1 MASIDIFLSSSI
13 SEGLPLSAI
22 QAMVAE
28 LPMVATRCGGYEDL
42 ITDQENGV
50 LVDVGSPH
58 AIADG
63 IEMLTADTALR
74 KTISQNAR
82 KHAILTFDIQV
93 MLDAYEQ
100 VYHCC

>member
-1 MASIDIFLSSSI
+1 
-13 SEGLPLSAI
+13 
-22 QAMVAE
+22 MVAE
-28 LPMVATRCGGYEDL
+28 LPMVATRCGGYEGL

-63 IEMLTADTALR
+63 IEMLTADPDLR

-82 KHAILTFDIQV
+82 KHAISTFDIQV

-100 VYHCC
+100 VYNCC